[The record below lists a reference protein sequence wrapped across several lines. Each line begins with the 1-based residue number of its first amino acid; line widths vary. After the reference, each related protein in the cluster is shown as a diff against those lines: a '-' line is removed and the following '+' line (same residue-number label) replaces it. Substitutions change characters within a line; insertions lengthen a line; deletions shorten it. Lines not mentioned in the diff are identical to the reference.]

1 MIWHIFKKDVRLLW
15 PLVVGAAALH
25 FAHAAA
31 QYSAA
36 NSGGSSV
43 LANLINILFVVSFVS
58 LGALIVIDV
67 LQDAVPGVRQDW
79 LVRPIRRID
88 LLLAKLLFATLL
100 AQGPMFLADLTQAL
114 ANGFSLRASFVAAGS
129 RAMFIL
135 LGFSLPIFVIAATL
149 SNLSEAV
156 ICGVA
161 IVVASSGLLALI
173 TAFNGGGPPNRN
185 MPVLNTGEQW
195 ILDCTR
201 TTIVLLIGFAI
212 LQLQYFKRRTMASRI
227 LTGVA
232 TVAWTAGFF
241 MPWSPAFAL
250 EKRLSPVAGAADRV
264 GVALETNAGRARI
277 SPERVRAAK
286 ARYSDEIFYVPLH
299 LSGLSPD
306 RTVIYDRISQVL
318 TLPDGKL
325 VTLNHGNEIELHRQE
340 PGGSDLRGYEGFFV
354 PRDLYYRVKDKPVR
368 LEVNYS
374 LTLHELTASYA
385 FPALDGA
392 QRMPGIGAC
401 HSQLDEDGD
410 EIELKCVQAGN
421 APACASVFLE
431 NSKTGERNPPM
442 TVCNPDYA
450 PYFGKFLFDDMSRFG
465 TDLRFADPSGL
476 TKFPVGEKQ
485 LNDARV
491 VMRLYRPTEHFTR
504 KIVLEN
510 LRMSDWEPLP

>member
-1 MIWHIFKKDVRLLW
+1 
-15 PLVVGAAALH
+15 
-25 FAHAAA
+25 
-31 QYSAA
+31 
-36 NSGGSSV
+36 
-43 LANLINILFVVSFVS
+43 
-58 LGALIVIDV
+58 
-67 LQDAVPGVRQDW
+67 
-79 LVRPIRRID
+79 
-88 LLLAKLLFATLL
+88 
-100 AQGPMFLADLTQAL
+100 
-114 ANGFSLRASFVAAGS
+114 
-129 RAMFIL
+129 MFIF

-195 ILDCTR
+195 ILDSAR
-201 TTIVLLIGFAI
+201 TAIVLLIGFAI
-212 LQLQYFKRRTMASRI
+212 LQLQYFKRRTMASRV

-241 MPWSPAFAL
+241 LPWSPAFAL
-250 EKRLSPVAGAADRV
+250 EKRLSPVPGAADHV
-264 GVALETNAGRARI
+264 GVALETDGGRARI

-286 ARYSDEIFYVPLH
+286 ARYSDEIFYVPVH
-299 LSGLSPD
+299 LTGLSPD
-306 RTVIYDRISQVL
+306 RTVIYDRISPTL
-318 TLPDGKL
+318 TLPDGKV

-340 PGGSDLRGYEGFFV
+340 AGGSDLRGNEGFFV
-354 PRDLYYRVKDKPVR
+354 PRDLYFRVKDKPAR

-374 LTLHELTASYA
+374 LTLHELQASYA
-385 FPALDGA
+385 FPALDGS

-410 EIELKCVQAGN
+410 EIELKCVQAGS

-431 NSKTGERNPPM
+431 NSRTGERNPPM
-442 TVCNPDYA
+442 TVCNPEYA

-504 KIVLEN
+504 KVILEN